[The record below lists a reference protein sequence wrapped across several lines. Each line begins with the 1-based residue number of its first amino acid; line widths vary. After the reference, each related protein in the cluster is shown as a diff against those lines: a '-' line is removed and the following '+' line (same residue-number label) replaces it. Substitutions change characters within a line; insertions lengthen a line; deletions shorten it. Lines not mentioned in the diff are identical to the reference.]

1 MSLQTRFLNFTLFTS
16 LPSTPSPSLFSRRD
30 GVRRRRQPPAVPRV
44 APPAKPV
51 LRALGFDE
59 TSLPGTSHARHAVE
73 RRRLAV
79 AALDVRA
86 TRRRATVLAA
96 APAVL
101 LGSRR
106 QFRVRLYLSSR

>member
-1 MSLQTRFLNFTLFTS
+1 MSLQTRVLNFALFTS

-30 GVRRRRQPPAVPRV
+30 GVRRRRRPPAVPRV

-79 AALDVRA
+79 AALDVRS

-96 APAVL
+96 TPAVL
-101 LGSRR
+101 IGS
-106 QFRVRLYLSSR
+106 